1 MRMMKKIAE
10 RMRNC
15 IETLS
20 LSALLVINLSC
31 MVLLMLGFCTVLVVT
46 GADGGFIYH
55 DGRIGIWGA
64 LCFIYA
70 VCSLIAAS
78 MVVMMR
84 MTFIHPLQRNIAA
97 MKELANGNFAVRV
110 EHAEHG
116 YTPREMV
123 EF

>member
-10 RMRNC
+10 RMRGC

-20 LSALLVINLSC
+20 LSALLVINLSF
-31 MVLLMLGFCTVLVVT
+31 MVLLMLGLCTVLVIT

-70 VCSLIAAS
+70 VCSLIAVR
-78 MVVMMR
+78 MVLRIQMVLLYL
-84 MTFIHPLQRNIAA
+84 LQRSFEAI
-97 MKELANGNFAVRV
+97 ERLAFGV
-110 EHAEHG
+110 
-116 YTPREMV
+116 
-123 EF
+123 